1 MSDTPIL
8 LPQPRSLSASKETVP
23 LPDKRLIVI
32 PNASLLFEAQQAQA
46 ALAAAGLKW
55 EIVAGAPQVQYAD
68 AGIVLTTDADLEAN
82 DANHFSHA
90 QGYRLTITPTEIR
103 IHGADAAGV
112 FYGVCTLRQLL
123 QQYGKSIPGL
133 SIEDWPDYPARGV
146 MLDISRDK
154 VPTLETTLALI
165 DRLADWKIN
174 QVQLYMEHT
183 FAYRNH
189 PEAGAKASPFTGEE
203 ILKLDAFCRQRHV
216 ELVPNQNSLGHTE
229 RWLKHERYA
238 PLAEMPEGYD
248 APWGQH
254 IAPSTLNPL
263 DPGSIEFMFS
273 LYDELLPHFTSRL
286 FNIGGDEPW
295 ELGKGRSKAEA
306 EARGTGRVY
315 LDYILKLY
323 EGVRARDHR
332 MQFWADIILKYPEL
346 VPELPKDVTVMM
358 WAYEGGEAAWRD
370 WEKQC
375 ETVAQSG
382 VPFYVCPGT
391 SSWNSLAGRTDNM
404 MDNCNL
410 TAELGLKHGAVG
422 YLNTDWGDGGHWQP
436 LPVSYAGFAYG
447 AAVSWCYQA
456 NKGLDLARALDAF
469 AFEDSAGVMGRLAVE
484 LGNIYQM
491 IGPEHINGQILFY
504 TLQVPQERLE
514 RNIAG
519 FERWGE
525 GKADVSP
532 ETLRE
537 VLSGI
542 EAITQSL
549 GEAKMARPDAP
560 LIKDEFRQVAN
571 LLRHSAQRL
580 LLWKG
585 ERNLSPSQL
594 YDDLET
600 LVERQRAIWLGRNR
614 PGGLEDSLAR
624 FDVLLK
630 EYRQLAQ
637 AAASAESDRRKN

>member
-1 MSDTPIL
+1 MTDQLNL
-8 LPQPRSLSASKETVP
+8 LPQPRKLTVSNDTTV
-23 LPDKRLIVI
+23 LVDKRLIVI
-32 PNASLLFEAQQAQA
+32 PNASLWFEAQQVQT
-46 ALAAAGLKW
+46 ALTSAGLKW
-55 EIVAGAPQVQYAD
+55 EIVAGAPQVEYAD
-68 AGIVLTTDADLEAN
+68 SGLVMTTDADLDAN
-82 DANHFSHA
+82 DAARFSHA
-90 QGYRLTITPTEIR
+90 QGYRLEISPSVIR
-103 IHGADAAGV
+103 IHGADVAGV
-112 FYGVCTLRQLL
+112 FYGICTLRQLL
-123 QQYGKSIPGL
+123 QQYGKTLHCL

-154 VPTLETTLALI
+154 VPTMETTLALV
-165 DRLADWKIN
+165 DRLASWKIN

-203 ILKLDAFCRQRHV
+203 ILKLDAFCRERHI

-238 PLAEMPEGYD
+238 HLAESPEGYD
-248 APWGQH
+248 ASWGH

-273 LYDELLPHFTSRL
+273 LYDELLPHFTSRQ

-295 ELGKGRSKAEA
+295 ELGKGRSKPEA
-306 EARGTGRVY
+306 DARGTGRVY

-323 EGVRARDHR
+323 EGVRARNHR
-332 MQFWADIILKYPEL
+332 MQFWADIILKYPDL
-346 VPELPKDVTVMM
+346 VPELPKDVTVML

-375 ETVAQSG
+375 ETVAKSG

-404 MDNCNL
+404 VDNCNL
-410 TAELGLKHGAVG
+410 TAELGLKYGAIG
-422 YLNTDWGDGGHWQP
+422 YLNTDWGDNGHWQP
-436 LPVSYAGFAYG
+436 LPVSYSGFAYG
-447 AAVSWCYQA
+447 AAVSWCYPA

-469 AFEDSAGVMGRLAVE
+469 AFEDGAGVMGKLAIE
-484 LGNIYQM
+484 LGNIYKM
-491 IGPEHINGQILFY
+491 ISPEHINGQILFY

-519 FERWGE
+519 FENWGG

-537 VLSGI
+537 VLNGI
-542 EAITQSL
+542 EAITQPL
-549 GEAKMARPDAP
+549 GEAKMARSDAA

-585 ERNLSPSQL
+585 ERSLSPSQL

-600 LVERQRAIWLGRNR
+600 LVERQRANWLARNR
-614 PGGLEDSLAR
+614 PGGLDDSLAR
-624 FDVLLK
+624 FDTLLK
-630 EYRQLAQ
+630 EYRQLA
-637 AAASAESDRRKN
+637 AGASAADVERRKS